1 MSKLSRI
8 ILVKCQAIL
17 TVKEAGEVK
26 VEGIRGTNLLSWPP
40 RGRVKVLFFVCILA
54 IKQGGPALLPKVPA
68 RGAARK
74 QGGA

>member
-1 MSKLSRI
+1 MNKLSRI

-40 RGRVKVLFFVCILA
+40 RGRVKVLFFVCIFGT
-54 IKQGGPALLPKVPA
+54 KQAVASPPTEGPA
-68 RGAARK
+68 RGS
-74 QGGA
+74 GP